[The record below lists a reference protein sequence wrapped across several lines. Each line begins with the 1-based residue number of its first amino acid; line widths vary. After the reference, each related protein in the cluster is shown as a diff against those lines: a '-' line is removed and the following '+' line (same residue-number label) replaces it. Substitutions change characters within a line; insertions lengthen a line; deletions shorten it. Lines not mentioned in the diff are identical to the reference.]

1 MMNKLLLVIILFHF
15 STVFGQLPPDT
26 GFKLDRL
33 PARAT
38 NQWRFHMGDNAAW
51 VDTAFND
58 KGWQRLDPTQLRH
71 FLPQVNN
78 EQIGWFRLKIQVSPT
93 LRGKTVA
100 LIVNQHG
107 AAEIYFNGTL
117 IRTMGRVSADYTVE
131 QTRRSRDEPL
141 TVRLSNAPLQYLA
154 IRYSFNK
161 SNFIIGYG
169 DPVIAASFEE
179 VDSAWERFFLV
190 VDFYTTR
197 SWVSGCFMLLG
208 ILQLAIYFF
217 NRERKIN
224 LYLSVFAFL
233 QLFTLMDGLL
243 VPILPTAN
251 WITVIQW
258 AFNLSAPA
266 ELVFLLAMTYLFFG
280 FRYNWLLYAMAALC
294 LPVIIVQFIG
304 DNARDEVV
312 LAIYNVINYLI
323 IIGLSVKAVRQ
334 KKDGAR
340 LFLAGICVALIFFI
354 LFTTNGLGIHQSFL
368 MESFEVAL
376 AFLTPAIML
385 AILLAGEFSRNLISL
400 RQKLTEVER
409 LSARSLKQEQEK
421 QDLLAR
427 QNEIL
432 EQKVTERTVEL
443 NQSLTEL
450 KAAQS
455 QLIQSAKMA
464 SLGELTAGIA
474 HEIQNPLNFVNNFS
488 DVNQEMLE
496 ELKAESTKPKDKRD
510 EQLEAELINDLI
522 GNEQKINHHG
532 KRADAIVKSM
542 LQHSR
547 MASGQKEPT
556 DLNALADEYLRL
568 AYHSLR
574 EKDKN
579 FDPVLVTDFAA
590 ELPKANVI
598 PQNIG
603 RVLLNVLNNAFF
615 AIQQKAK
622 TTGADYIP
630 TIELRTTL
638 QSGFV
643 MISVKDNGDG
653 IPDAIRDKVMQPF
666 FTAKP
671 TGEGTGLG
679 LSLSYDIVVNGHGG
693 NIEFTT
699 KEGEGAEFVISLPV

>member
-1 MMNKLLLVIILFHF
+1 MKKILLVIILFHF
-15 STVFGQLPPDT
+15 STAFGQLSPDT

-38 NQWRFHMGDNAAW
+38 NQWKFHAGDNTAW
-51 VDTAFND
+51 VDTSFND
-58 KGWQRLDPTQLRH
+58 KGWQRLDPTKLRH
-71 FLPQVNN
+71 FLPQVSNG
-78 EQIGWFRLKIQVSPT
+78 QIGWFRLKIHVSPA

-117 IRTMGRVSADYTVE
+117 IRAIGRVSADYAVE

-141 TVRLSNAPLQYLA
+141 TVRLGNAPLQYLA

-161 SNFIIGYG
+161 SNLIIGYG

-179 VDSAWERFFLV
+179 VDSAWEKFFLV

-251 WITVIQW
+251 WISVIQW

-294 LPVIIVQFIG
+294 LPVIIAQFIG
-304 DNARDEVV
+304 DNARDEGV

-340 LFLAGICVALIFFI
+340 LFLAGICVALTFFI

-385 AILLAGEFSRNLISL
+385 AILLAREFSRNLISL

-427 QNEIL
+427 QNEML

-496 ELKAESTKPKDKRD
+496 ELKAENTKPADKRD
-510 EQLEAELINDLI
+510 QQLEIGLINDLI

-547 MASGQKEPT
+547 MSSGQKEPT
-556 DLNALADEYLRL
+556 DLNVLADEYLRL

-579 FDPVLVTDFAA
+579 FDAVLATDFAVG
-590 ELPKANVI
+590 LPKANVI

-603 RVLLNVLNNAFF
+603 RVLLNVLNNAFY

-622 TTGADYIP
+622 TAGADYVP
-630 TIELRTTL
+630 TIELRTT
-638 QSGFV
+638 QRNGAV
-643 MISVKDNGDG
+643 IISVKDNGNG
-653 IPDAIRDKVMQPF
+653 IPGAIKDKIMQPF
-666 FTAKP
+666 FTTKP

-693 NIEFTT
+693 SIEFTT